1 MRRRD
6 FIQFAVTGVAGLGMS
21 AIGGEAFG
29 RLLPADRVRV
39 RAELGNFF
47 PPLELVRRVHRADD
61 AETFFSMPS
70 HEKEPN
76 STPTN
81 SPRILDVAF
90 RLPVTNR
97 QENAGN
103 LPDETQALVTRQIKL
118 LLEKNFNYHVV
129 KTNAA
134 SNAAFWYP
142 YPGKA
147 NGNLVFCR
155 LTVTKVP
162 SEGSV

>member
-6 FIQFAVTGVAGLGMS
+6 FIQLAVTGVAGFGMS
-21 AIGGEAFG
+21 AIGGEALG
-29 RLLPADRVRV
+29 RLLPADRVCV

-61 AETFFSMPS
+61 AETSFSMPS

-90 RLPVTNR
+90 RLPVTSR

-103 LPDETQALVTRQIKL
+103 LPDETQALVTRQIEL
-118 LLEKNFNYHVV
+118 LFEKNFNYHVV

-155 LTVTKVP
+155 LTVTKVL
-162 SEGSV
+162 SEGSF

>member
-6 FIQFAVTGVAGLGMS
+6 FIQLAVTGVAGFGMS
-21 AIGGEAFG
+21 AIGGEALG
-29 RLLPADRVRV
+29 RLLPADRVCV

-61 AETFFSMPS
+61 SETSFSMPS
-70 HEKEPN
+70 HEKEFN

-81 SPRILDVAF
+81 SPRIFDVAF
-90 RLPVTNR
+90 RLPVSSR

-103 LPDETQALVTRQIKL
+103 LPDETQALVMRKIKL
-118 LLEKNFNYHVV
+118 LLEKKFNYHVL
-129 KTNAA
+129 KTNPA

-142 YPGKA
+142 YLGTTA
-147 NGNLVFCR
+147 GNLVFCR
-155 LTVTKVP
+155 LVVTDASFK
-162 SEGSV
+162 EAA